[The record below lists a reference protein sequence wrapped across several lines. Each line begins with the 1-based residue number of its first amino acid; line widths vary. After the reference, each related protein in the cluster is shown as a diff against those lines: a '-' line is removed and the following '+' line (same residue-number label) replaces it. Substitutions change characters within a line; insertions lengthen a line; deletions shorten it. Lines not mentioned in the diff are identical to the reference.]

1 MLILRK
7 GMEELNIIVMCNLGV
22 DLKPDL
28 LTPQPGL
35 LTPSAVGRRKKRQTA
50 TDTVTYDLNYNAPA
64 VSASYL

>member
-1 MLILRK
+1 MWKSLT
-7 GMEELNIIVMCNLGV
+7 IVTCMCNSGV

-35 LTPSAVGRRKKRQTA
+35 LTPSAVGRRRKRQTA

>member
-1 MLILRK
+1 
-7 GMEELNIIVMCNLGV
+7 MCNSGV

-35 LTPSAVGRRKKRQTA
+35 LTPSAVGRRRKRQTA

>member
-1 MLILRK
+1 
-7 GMEELNIIVMCNLGV
+7 MCNLGV